1 MDLNAEEAASYEY
14 LVDIEDTTCEW
25 MEQIEFALLQNEN
38 KMLKAAIAVENAE
51 NLTKEELAEAEKV
64 RNVETRTFQQ
74 QSKLFWFWKHS
85 QCSM

>member
-51 NLTKEELAEAEKV
+51 NLTKEELAEAGKV
-64 RNVETRTFQQ
+64 RSVETRTFQQ
-74 QSKLFWFWKHS
+74 QSKLFWF
-85 QCSM
+85 